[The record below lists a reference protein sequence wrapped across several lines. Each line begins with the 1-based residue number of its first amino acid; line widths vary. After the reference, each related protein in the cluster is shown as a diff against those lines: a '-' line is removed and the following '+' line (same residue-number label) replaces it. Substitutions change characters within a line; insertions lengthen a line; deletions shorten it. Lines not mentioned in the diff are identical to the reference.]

1 MAREA
6 VHPNGSTPKRIL
18 LVEDDPDVAISLRLL
33 LTLAGRETEMV
44 PHGEAALAKFDPAR
58 HDIVITDLR
67 LPGMNGLELAEAIR
81 RRQPQ
86 QPIILTSGSP
96 EAVAASVQSNSISVL
111 LGKPF
116 DLRQLQE
123 ALTASLRSTELGQLR
138 TISV

>member
-6 VHPNGSTPKRIL
+6 VQSQGPKRIL
-18 LVEDDPDVAISLRLL
+18 LVEDDPDVALSLRML
-33 LTLAGRETEMV
+33 LTLAGHETETV
-44 PHGEAALAKFDPAR
+44 PQAEAALAKFDPLR
-58 HDIVITDLR
+58 HDVVITDLR
-67 LPGMNGLELAEAIR
+67 LPGMSGLDLAEAIR
-81 RRQPQ
+81 RREPT

-96 EAVAASVQSNSISVL
+96 EVVAASLKSNSISVL

-123 ALTASLRSTELGQLR
+123 ALLASLHSTEIGAPK

>member
-6 VHPNGSTPKRIL
+6 VQSQGPKRIL
-18 LVEDDPDVAISLRLL
+18 LVEDDPDVALSLRML
-33 LTLAGRETEMV
+33 LTLAGHETETV
-44 PHGEAALAKFDPAR
+44 PHAEAALAKFDPSK
-58 HDIVITDLR
+58 HDVVITDLR
-67 LPGMNGLELAEAIR
+67 LPGMNGLDLAEAIR
-81 RRQPQ
+81 RREPQ

-96 EAVAASVQSNSISVL
+96 EVVAANLKSNSINVL

-123 ALTASLRSTELGQLR
+123 AVVASLHPTEVGAPK